1 MAQTKRYAVADVL
14 ALVFAFGLL
23 LSFLLMPWVQVDAP
37 EINLSAVGAR
47 FLLDDPIVDF
57 ENSVVAASLTPE
69 NAETL
74 GQVIGQIEDVVGY
87 PDLVMLGAVIGILFG
102 LWSLLDHSTREIT
115 ALIAGI
121 GGLIAALYFLSFF
134 AANRHSGVDVI
145 GYMGVGFWAAAFFAV
160 GMVLQVVFPRP
171 EQETTPRVEFLKR
184 TLWNNRVYIL
194 ILIMLIV
201 LPHLVAWQTDSSPF
215 AGPRGIRGRSG
226 NIMSLMIE
234 IFSLSILVM
243 SYNLMFGFTGVISFG
258 HALFFG
264 IGAYSIGII
273 IQYSGVDPITGF
285 WLAIVVAV
293 VLSALVGFFMGL
305 ASLRLRGIYFA
316 IFTLALA
323 EAAFIFVRNWD
334 LTNKDAGFSVTQMPR
349 WISPVM
355 GRINLYYFSLILFVC
370 AFLFIQKLVN
380 SPTGT
385 VFKAIRENEERAQA
399 IGYPVVRYKLISITI
414 ASVMAA
420 LAGVI
425 LGTLNSQQIG
435 PSNFAVDKTVESLLM
450 TIIGGVGTLTGPVL
464 GASGLHTLDFFLRD
478 SEVQI
483 LGLTVS
489 DNWPIVTGF
498 IFVLA
503 VLVFPFGVAGTWQ
516 RLQGWLGK
524 QRGRPPY
531 DTSVELN
538 TKEQEG

>member
-1 MAQTKRYAVADVL
+1 MTNTTRYAIADVL
-14 ALVFAFGLL
+14 ALVFASVILL
-23 LSFLLMPWVQVDAP
+23 AFLLMPWVQVDTP
-37 EINLSAVGAR
+37 QVNLSAVGAR

-57 ENSVVAASLTPE
+57 ENRTVEAVVAPEEAERLASIFNQLE
-69 NAETL
+69 A
-74 GQVIGQIEDVVGY
+74 VVGF
-87 PDLVMLGAVIGILFG
+87 PDLVILGAIVGIFFS
-102 LWSLLDHSTREIT
+102 LWSLLDIKTREIT
-115 ALIAGI
+115 ALLAGI
-121 GGLIAALYFLSFF
+121 GGLMAVLYFLSFF
-134 AANRHSGVDVI
+134 AENRHSGVDVI
-145 GYMGVGFWAAAFFAV
+145 GYMGIGFWVAALSAT
-160 GMVLQVVFPRP
+160 GLLLQIVFPRP
-171 EQETTPRVEFLKR
+171 QQETTPRIEFLKR
-184 TLWNNRVYIL
+184 TLWNNRVFIL
-194 ILIMLIV
+194 IFIVLLV

-273 IQYSGVDPITGF
+273 IEYSGVDPINAF
-285 WLAIVVAV
+285 WLAIVVSV
-293 VLSALVGFFMGL
+293 VLSAIIGFLMGL

-323 EAAFIFVRNWD
+323 EAGFIFVNNWA
-334 LTNKDAGFSVTQMPR
+334 LTNKDAGFSVTQMPT

-355 GRINLYYFSLILFVC
+355 GRINLYYFSLILFV
-370 AFLFIQKLVN
+370 LVYLLIQKLVN

-399 IGYPVVRYKLISITI
+399 IGYPVVRYKLLSITL

-435 PSNFAVDKTVESLLM
+435 PTNFGVGKTVEALLM

-464 GASGLHTLDFFLRD
+464 GASGLHTMDFFLRD
-478 SEVQI
+478 SEMKI

-489 DNWPIVTGF
+489 ENWPVVTGL
-498 IFVLA
+498 IFVFV
-503 VLVFPFGVAGTWQ
+503 VLVFPYGVVGTWNRVQ
-516 RLQGWLGK
+516 IWLRG
-524 QRGRPPY
+524 QRGRQPF
-531 DTSVELN
+531 DDKVEM
-538 TKEQEG
+538 TTGD